1 MMDAGQL
8 LASGKKAAFVR
19 EEEKELSELGEL

>member
-1 MMDAGQL
+1 MMDGGQL
-8 LASGKKAAFVR
+8 LASGEKAAFVR